1 MEKNTVK
8 TYKLK
13 INYVNSE
20 NGKQIIDSF
29 TGEYEYGS
37 SYDVMSPTV
46 AGYYSA
52 KTRVKGVMPRRSVTV
67 TVMYTKNTYKLT
79 VNYRHMNGA
88 KAAKPYNGDYQYGQE
103 YNVSSPIIEGYKPST
118 AVVKGTMPSRNVTV
132 SVIYT
137 KIKHDEI
144 IIN

>member
-1 MEKNTVK
+1 M
-8 TYKLK
+8 K
-13 INYVNSE
+13 INYINAE
-20 NGKQIIDSF
+20 TGKPLIDPF

-46 AGYYSA
+46 AGYSSA

-79 VNYRHMNGA
+79 INYRHMNGA
-88 KAAKPYNGDYQYGQE
+88 KTAQPYNGDYQYGQG
-103 YNVSSPIIEGYKPST
+103 YTVPSPIIEGYKPSM
-118 AVVKGTMPSRNVTV
+118 AVVKGTMPSRNTTV

-137 KIKHDEI
+137 TIKHDEI
-144 IIN
+144 VIM